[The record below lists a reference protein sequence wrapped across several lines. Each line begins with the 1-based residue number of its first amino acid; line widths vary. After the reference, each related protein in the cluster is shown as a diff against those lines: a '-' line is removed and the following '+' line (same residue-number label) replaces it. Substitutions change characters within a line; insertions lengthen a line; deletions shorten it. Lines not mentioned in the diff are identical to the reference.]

1 MDTPDPP
8 RPEDDTE
15 DGFLTGQ
22 LLIAMPQMSDP
33 RFRRSVVYICSQSDR
48 GAMGLIVNKPLP
60 SLNFIDLLEQL
71 EIKTEKLRGT
81 VPIHYG
87 GPVETGHGFVLHSL
101 DYTLPEATLRISE
114 GVGLTAT
121 IDVLKAIARG
131 GGPESA
137 FLALGYAGW
146 SAGQLENE
154 IRANGWLH
162 CEADAEL
169 VFGSEIEHKWERALG
184 KLGVTAAML
193 SGSAGTA

>member
-1 MDTPDPP
+1 MDTPDQGGDAE
-8 RPEDDTE
+8 RDE
-15 DGFLTGQ
+15 GFLTGQ

-60 SLNFIDLLEQL
+60 SLNFLDLLEQL
-71 EIKTEKLRGT
+71 EIKTEKLKGSL
-81 VPIHYG
+81 PIHYG

-101 DYTLPEATLRISE
+101 DYALPEATLRVSE
-114 GVGLTAT
+114 AIGLTAT
-121 IDVLKAIARG
+121 IDVLKAVARG
-131 GGPESA
+131 GGPSLA

-146 SAGQLENE
+146 SAGQLETE

-162 CEADAEL
+162 CEADSDL
-169 VFGSEIEHKWERALG
+169 VFGTEVERKWERALG
-184 KLGVTAAML
+184 KLGVSAAML